1 MVFISKKTF
10 YIYVLNKMNISDGFL
25 GGICNANTSSGCF
38 DRNADCID
46 SICQCSKDFTD
57 INGTCTAGKM
67 LTLYNTILETGNSCY
82 YYFNILCCIDLSI
95 KVECGI
101 S

>member
-1 MVFISKKTF
+1 MSINKEHLQAFLNIFFFNAMVLISKTTF
-10 YIYVLNKMNISDGFL
+10 YIYVFNKMNISDGFL

-67 LTLYNTILETGNSCY
+67 LTLYNTI
-82 YYFNILCCIDLSI
+82 
-95 KVECGI
+95 VEI
-101 S
+101 

>member
-1 MVFISKKTF
+1 MVFISKITF

-67 LTLYNTILETGNSCY
+67 LTLYNTIVETGNSCY
-82 YYFNILCCIDLSI
+82 YNF
-95 KVECGI
+95 
-101 S
+101 